1 MTNKYKAYYESEL
14 GVIEIVATDKGIAS
28 LNFLDKELPG
38 NSETHPHLK
47 QCINE
52 LNEYFRGSR
61 KEFSM
66 ELDLEGTDFQKDVW
80 NYLLTIPYGKTIA
93 YGEIARALGDPKL
106 VRAVG
111 AANGSNKVSIIIPCH
126 RVIGSGGALTGYAG
140 GLWRKEWLLK
150 HEKKHS
156 KVEVQLELF

>member
-14 GVIEIVATDKGIAS
+14 GVIEIVATDNGIAS
-28 LNFLDKELPG
+28 LNFLDKGLPG
-38 NSETHPHLK
+38 NSEAHPHLR
-47 QCINE
+47 QCIVE

-66 ELDLEGTDFQKDVW
+66 ELDLEGTGFQKDVW
-80 NYLLTIPYGKTIA
+80 HYLLTIPYGKTIA
-93 YGEIARALGDPKL
+93 YGEIADALGDPKV

-111 AANGSNKVSIIIPCH
+111 AANGSNKIAIIIPCH
-126 RVIGSGGALTGYAG
+126 RVIGKGGALTGYAG

-150 HEKKHS
+150 HEMKHS